1 MSSLIITPDNTDFL
15 AYMAETEPKV
25 KVLPAESWT
34 EKLVEQTKNPERL
47 TGAKLPWGK
56 THELLRFRPGEVTL
70 WQGMNGH
77 GKSQILGQA
86 CLGFVGQEQKICI
99 ASFEMKPVSTLKR
112 MLRQVAQNSTPGE
125 GIARRMMQWL
135 TAQLWIYDQL
145 GRANPKTLAAVIRYC
160 SDKLKIDHFVIDSLM
175 RCVSGEDDYNG
186 QKEFVEL
193 LCSLAQDHNIHI
205 HLVHHARKREN
216 EDQAPGK
223 FDAKGSGA
231 IVDQVDQM
239 LTVWRNKKKERLVE
253 RELKSGVQVLPEDLV
268 KQPDSLLICDKN
280 RHGEWEGRISLWYH
294 ADSLSYTS
302 DKRRIPLHM
311 MNLFKDQKIAA

>member
-15 AYMAETEPKV
+15 AYMAETEPQV
-25 KVLPAESWT
+25 KVLPAQTWT

-47 TGAKLPWGK
+47 TGAKLPWSK
-56 THELLRFRPGEVTL
+56 THDLLRFRPGEVTL

-86 CLGFVGQEQKICI
+86 TLGFVGQNEKVCI

-112 MLRQVAQNSTPGE
+112 MLRQVAQNNTPGE
-125 GIARRMMQWL
+125 GIARRMMDWL
-135 TAQLWIYDQL
+135 TDRLWIYDQL

-160 SDKLKIDHFVIDSLM
+160 SDKLRINHFVIDSLM

-193 LCSLAQDHNIHI
+193 LCSLAQDYNIHI

-253 RELKSGVQVLPEDLV
+253 KALRVPGGSIPDDLER
-268 KQPDSLLICDKN
+268 QPDSLLICDKN

-294 ADSLSYTS
+294 PESLQYTP
-302 DKRRIPLHM
+302 DQRRMPLNM
-311 MNLFKDQKIAA
+311 VNLFDAKRPAA